1 MAQKYSILLFL
12 SLGLF
17 FASLPWYNFSAVA
30 PALAQEFQLSSS
42 QIGAIISAFQ
52 IGYVVIVLFTGWLSD
67 KIGPKRV
74 IVAATLLA
82 GVFSTLFALIANSF
96 GAILWLRVL
105 SGLATGAIY
114 VPGMALLTQWFAANE
129 RGKALSL
136 FTVAIPLAGAASYL
150 ITGWF
155 AARWGWRAGILA
167 TSLPAFIGFFCVTF
181 LVQER
186 RVPQSRVPGT
196 PAAAVTGTGEFAKNK
211 LVLLVPAVLIT
222 LAYMGHMWELYGHN
236 SWLGPFLHSSILAL
250 GGKAADAVS
259 TSTMLASLSVF
270 VGVPA
275 TALCGILADK
285 FGRIRIIML
294 SSLAGFLGSS
304 MLGFTHGHSP
314 ALVVGVSLWLGAW
327 VIADTAMY
335 KAVLT
340 EVVPDRLL
348 GTALGVQSVAGFG
361 MTTISPAVFGA
372 ILQGCN
378 PGQNMVDAVLW
389 WPSYLALALPALL
402 APTAALLLVLWQKRH
417 PGQVWH

>member
-1 MAQKYSILLFL
+1 MSKKYSILLFL

-30 PALAQEFQLSSS
+30 TQLASEFKLSAS

-52 IGYVVIVLFTGWLSD
+52 IGYVIIVLFTGWLSD

-82 GVFSTLFALIANSF
+82 GVFSTLFGLIANSF
-96 GAILWLRVL
+96 GSILVLRVL

-114 VPGMALLTQWFAANE
+114 VPGMALLTQWFGANE

-155 AARWGWRAGILA
+155 AARWGWRAGVLA
-167 TSLPAFIGFFCVTF
+167 TSIPPFIGFFCVAL
-181 LVQER
+181 LVQEKR
-186 RVPQSRVPGT
+186 QPQAARAEAAKASGQGEQ
-196 PAAAVTGTGEFAKNK
+196 PAKAK
-211 LVLLVPAVLIT
+211 LTVMVPAFLIT

-236 SWLGPFLHSSILAL
+236 SWLGPFLHSAIMAA
-250 GGKAADAVS
+250 GGSAAEAIS
-259 TSTMLASLSVF
+259 RSASLASLSVF

-285 FGRIRIIML
+285 FGRIRVIMI
-294 SSLAGFLGSS
+294 SSMASFIGSS
-304 MLGFTHGHSP
+304 VVGFTHGHSIG
-314 ALVVGVSLWLGAW
+314 LVVAVCLWIGAW

-335 KAVLT
+335 KAVLP
-340 EVVPDRLL
+340 EVVPERIL

-372 ILQGCN
+372 LLQGYN
-378 PGQNMVDAVLW
+378 PGQSVAAASLW
-389 WPSYLALALPALL
+389 WPSYIALALPGLL
-402 APTAALLLVLWQKRH
+402 APIGALMLLLWQKRH
-417 PGQVWH
+417 PGQLWQ

>member
-1 MAQKYSILLFL
+1 MAKKYSILLFL

-30 PALAQEFQLSSS
+30 PALAEEFQLSSS

-52 IGYVVIVLFTGWLSD
+52 IGYVLIVLLTGWLSD

-74 IVAATLLA
+74 IVGATLLA
-82 GVFSTLFALIANSF
+82 GIFSTLFALIANTFTS
-96 GAILWLRVL
+96 ILWLRVL

-129 RGKALSL
+129 RGKALSF

-150 ITGWF
+150 VTGWF

-167 TSLPAFIGFFCVTF
+167 TSLPAFIGCLCVVF

-186 RVPQSRVPGT
+186 RPSQSRT
-196 PAAAVTGTGEFAKNK
+196 AAAPAAVRSEEVVQRK
-211 LVLLVPAVLIT
+211 LSLFVPASLIT

-236 SWLGPFLHSSILAL
+236 SWVGPFLHSSILAL
-250 GGKAADAVS
+250 GSNAADAVS
-259 TSTMLASLSVF
+259 ASTMLASLSVF

-275 TALCGILADK
+275 TALCGVLADK

-294 SSLAGFLGSS
+294 SSVASFVGSS
-304 MLGFTHGHSP
+304 MLGFTHGHSLG
-314 ALVVGVSLWLGAW
+314 LVIGVSLWLGAW

-340 EVVPDRLL
+340 EVVPERLL

-361 MTTISPAVFGA
+361 MTAISPAVFGA
-372 ILQGCN
+372 MLQRCN
-378 PGQNMVDAVLW
+378 PGQTMVEAVLW
-389 WPSYLALALPALL
+389 WPPYLALALPALL
-402 APTAALLLVLWQKRH
+402 APLAALLLVLWQKRY
-417 PGQVWH
+417 PGQVWQ

>member
-1 MAQKYSILLFL
+1 MSKKYSILLFL

-30 PALAQEFQLSSS
+30 TQLASEFKLSAS

-52 IGYVVIVLFTGWLSD
+52 IGYVIIVLFTGWLSD

-82 GVFSTLFALIANSF
+82 GVFSTLFGLIANSF
-96 GAILWLRVL
+96 GSILVLRVL
-105 SGLATGAIY
+105 SGLTTGAIY
-114 VPGMALLTQWFAANE
+114 VPGMALLTQWFGANE

-155 AARWGWRAGILA
+155 AARWGWRAGVLA
-167 TSLPAFIGFFCVTF
+167 TSIPPFIGFFCVAL
-181 LVQER
+181 LVQEKR
-186 RVPQSRVPGT
+186 QPQAARAEAAKASGQGEQ
-196 PAAAVTGTGEFAKNK
+196 PAKAK
-211 LVLLVPAVLIT
+211 LTVMVPAFLIT

-236 SWLGPFLHSSILAL
+236 SWLGPFLHSAFMAA
-250 GGKAADAVS
+250 GGSEADAVS
-259 TSTMLASLSVF
+259 SSAMLASVSVF

-285 FGRIRIIML
+285 FGRIRVIMI
-294 SSLAGFLGSS
+294 SSMASFIGSS
-304 MLGFTHGHSP
+304 VVGFTHGHSIG
-314 ALVVGVSLWLGAW
+314 LVVAVCLWIGAW

-340 EVVPDRLL
+340 ELVPERMLW
-348 GTALGVQSVAGFG
+348 AQ
-361 MTTISPAVFGA
+361 PW
-372 ILQGCN
+372 GCSRW
-378 PGQNMVDAVLW
+378 Q
-389 WPSYLALALPALL
+389 ALA
-402 APTAALLLVLWQKRH
+402 
-417 PGQVWH
+417 

>member
-1 MAQKYSILLFL
+1 MSKRSSILLFL

-30 PALAQEFQLSSS
+30 PELAKEFGLSAS

-52 IGYVVIVLFTGWLSD
+52 IGYVVVVLFTGWLSD

-74 IVAATLLA
+74 IVTASLLA
-82 GVFSTLFALIANSF
+82 GIFSTLFALIANTFSS
-96 GAILWLRVL
+96 ILILRVL

-150 ITGWF
+150 VTGWF

-167 TSLPAFIGFFCVTF
+167 TSLPAFIGFFCVAL

-186 RVPQSRVPGT
+186 RQAKDPDSD
-196 PAAAVTGTGEFAKNK
+196 AAATSARMARATVFKWSMM
-211 LVLLVPAVLIT
+211 VPAVLIT
-222 LAYMGHMWELYGHN
+222 VAYMGHMWELYGHN
-236 SWLGPFLHSSILAL
+236 SWLGPFLHSALLAA
-250 GGKAADAVS
+250 GGDVTKAVAQS
-259 TSTMLASLSVF
+259 GMLASVSIF

-275 TALCGILADK
+275 TMLCGILADK
-285 FGRIRIIML
+285 YGRIRIIML
-294 SSLAGFLGSS
+294 SSMASFVGTCLVGFSYGRPMGMVVAVS
-304 MLGFTHGHSP
+304 M
-314 ALVVGVSLWLGAW
+314 WIGAW

-340 EVVPDRLL
+340 EVVPERFL
-348 GTALGVQSVAGFG
+348 GTALGLQSVAGFG
-361 MTTISPAVFGA
+361 MTALSPAAFGV
-372 ILQGCN
+372 LLERYN
-378 PGQNMVDAVLW
+378 PGQIVADAALW

-402 APTAALLLVLWQKRH
+402 APLATTMLIMWQKRH
-417 PGQVWH
+417 PGEIWP